1 MIILTY
7 MWEYFFAWM
16 PWQLQAVFMGFLV
29 LAFII
34 LIIRVVGLILNALP
48 FL

>member
-1 MIILTY
+1 MIYMTY
-7 MWEYFFAWM
+7 LWEMFFSWM

-29 LAFII
+29 LALIV
-34 LIIRVVGLILNALP
+34 LIIRIVGLILNAVP